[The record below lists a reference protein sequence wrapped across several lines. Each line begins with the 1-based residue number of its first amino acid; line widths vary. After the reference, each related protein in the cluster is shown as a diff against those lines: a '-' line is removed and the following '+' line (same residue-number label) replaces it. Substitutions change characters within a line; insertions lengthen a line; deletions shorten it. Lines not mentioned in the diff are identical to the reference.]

1 MHLLRRLR
9 MFFKADYKNSRR
21 AITMAELL
29 ITLAIIGVL
38 ACVFLPV
45 LSNALPSK
53 EESIHQKMTYVL
65 EQVIAQ
71 MIDDDIMY
79 EKKSDLFLQGFQN
92 TEKSIVNG
100 VAYEGD
106 TKFCQIFASK
116 FNKLSSNV
124 VCENG
129 KKSFTTT
136 DNVDWYLPVSDFK
149 DGSAEIM
156 IDVNGEKEGQN
167 CLKGAA
173 GCKNPDR
180 FKYYIKPN
188 GTIALEQPND
198 VINDTFKIVVNVTNP
213 EGGTYA
219 IAPLFE
225 NGSVGTF
232 QSGSQHFMN
241 LPRNTRYI
249 IKATPSYG
257 YFTDWAM
264 NQRRVIIVNSDVKVH
279 LIFHKRSTYC
289 VTINVENC
297 DKTSLKSCADY
308 EIKTQC
314 KYEDVGAGNGDYA
327 LEDGIFQFVGLAGGG
342 QYKYKCVGETKNMAL
357 GKPKFDPT
365 TGEVTGIVT
374 GGNALHTCDLMTG
387 DYQLIVKPKAGYTIS
402 TGEDYIQDIRLGTDH
417 LTFGVALRQ

>member
-1 MHLLRRLR
+1 
-9 MFFKADYKNSRR
+9 MFFKADFKNSKC

-29 ITLAIIGVL
+29 LALAIIGVL
-38 ACVFLPV
+38 ACVLLPV
-45 LSNALPSK
+45 LSRTLPNK
-53 EESIHQKMTYVL
+53 EESMHQKMTYVL

-116 FNKLSSNV
+116 FNKISSNV

-136 DNVDWYLPVSDFK
+136 DNVDWYLPVSDFR

-156 IDVNGEKEGQN
+156 IDVNGEKEGSN
-167 CLKGAA
+167 CSKDDA

-188 GTIALEQPND
+188 GTISFEQPHD
-198 VINDTFKIVVNVTNP
+198 VINSTFKITVNVTNP

-219 IAPLFE
+219 IAPLHE
-225 NGSVGTF
+225 NGTVGTF
-232 QSGSQHFMN
+232 NSGAQFFMN
-241 LPRNTRYI
+241 LPRNTRYM
-249 IKATPSYG
+249 IKATPAYG

-264 NQRRVIIVNSDVKVH
+264 NQRRVIIVSSDVKVN
-279 LIFHKRSTYC
+279 LVFHKRSTYC
-289 VTINVENC
+289 VMVNVTNC
-297 DKTSLKSCADY
+297 DKSNLKSCADY
-308 EIKTQC
+308 KIKTQC
-314 KYEDVGAGNGDYA
+314 KYEDVGEGNGDYA
-327 LEDGIFQFVGLAGGG
+327 LEDGIFQFVGLTGGG
-342 QYKYKCVGETKNMAL
+342 KYKYKCVGETKNMSE
-357 GKPKFDPT
+357 GKPNFDPT
-365 TGEVTGIVT
+365 TGEITNITT
-374 GGNALHTCDLMTG
+374 GGNTLYTCDLMTG
-387 DYQLIVKPKAGYTIS
+387 DYQLVVQPKSGYEIS

-417 LTFGVALRQ
+417 LTFGVSLRQ